1 VVQGQQQRMP
11 VEGDPLGD
19 GIGRVRAVLV
29 LGGVP
34 FPDLDDGVQQVRLR
48 LLEHRSDSA
57 RQALRDPL
65 AWAAVVASR
74 VAADWHRNRRRDESL
89 RDRLA
94 ARWPAGVAA
103 GRSEEERMLALSVA
117 ARLETLPAQLRQV
130 ISLRFYADLPVRD
143 IAAALGVPEG
153 TVKSRLHR
161 AVSVLRR
168 GLRESEVT

>member
-1 VVQGQQQRMP
+1 
-11 VEGDPLGD
+11 
-19 GIGRVRAVLV
+19 
-29 LGGVP
+29 
-34 FPDLDDGVQQVRLR
+34 
-48 LLEHRSDSA
+48 
-57 RQALRDPL
+57 
-65 AWAAVVASR
+65 
-74 VAADWHRNRRRDESL
+74 
-89 RDRLA
+89 
-94 ARWPAGVAA
+94 
-103 GRSEEERMLALSVA
+103 MLALSVA